1 MRSTRG
7 AARRFGKAVPT
18 AVELAEKISRGRRA
32 ATRRGERERRQR
44 GRGGVQE
51 RLGRPGGT
59 PSSGVEQPAGG
70 NSGGGDGA
78 ELRRGGR
85 RKKGWRVLSVIC
97 EKSRGSEVN

>member
-1 MRSTRG
+1 M
-7 AARRFGKAVPT
+7 AARRFEGVFPAVLEF
-18 AVELAEKISRGRRA
+18 AGFGMLRWRA